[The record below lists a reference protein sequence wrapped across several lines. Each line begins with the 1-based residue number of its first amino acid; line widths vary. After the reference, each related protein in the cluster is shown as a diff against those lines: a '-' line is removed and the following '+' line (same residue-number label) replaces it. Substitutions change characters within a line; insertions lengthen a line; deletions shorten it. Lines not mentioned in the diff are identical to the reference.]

1 MHNRNIIRYQVN
13 NRRSNLNLLFLLRW
27 QVQSIRFPL
36 LSRVADFDVAAPRG
50 RPHHLHQQRPVLRN
64 HPGVRPWPREAIKE
78 PNRQGKT
85 ACALFNVFM
94 FNPPP
99 GTKYERL
106 ITSLRYP
113 SFIFGLTFWK
123 FITALPESLTQLV
136 APLHTVSIHANLMR

>member
-1 MHNRNIIRYQVN
+1 MHNRNIIWYQVN
-13 NRRSNLNLLFLLRW
+13 NRRSFIFVYVDRFNQYGFRYYLESPISTSQRREDDRITYINKGQFYGITLEYVPDPEKPLKNQTVKVKLPVLFL
-27 QVQSIRFPL
+27 
-36 LSRVADFDVAAPRG
+36 
-50 RPHHLHQQRPVLRN
+50 
-64 HPGVRPWPREAIKE
+64 
-78 PNRQGKT
+78 
-85 ACALFNVFM
+85 M
-94 FNPPP
+94 FSCSTLPP